1 LKELRDAEN
10 NLGPRR
16 NIRAGLENQIARI
29 ESNQEKGTERKLAEL
44 RDSLAK
50 AENEDEALEK
60 EIELLKRKGV
70 KDSEREKWEA
80 LREVC
85 VSLLASETGR

>member
-1 LKELRDAEN
+1 
-10 NLGPRR
+10 LGPRR

-29 ESNQEKGTERKLAEL
+29 EHNQEKGMERKLAEL

-60 EIELLKRKGV
+60 EIELLKRKGI

-85 VSLLASETGR
+85 VLLLASETSR